1 MINIPKLLPVVRK
14 EFPKTP
20 LPQILKAMSS
30 FAQAHP
36 NLTDEQAIQA
46 FQLGMQKSKRPKP
59 AQPPFQGLMNSL
71 PQGVQNGPV

>member
-1 MINIPKLLPVVRK
+1 MINIPKLLPIVRK

-20 LPQILKAMSS
+20 LPQLLKAMNA

-46 FQLGMQKSKRPKP
+46 FQLGMQQAKQPKTQ
-59 AQPPFQGLMNSL
+59 QPPFQGLINNL
-71 PQGVQNGPV
+71 PQGVK